1 MLPLSDYIYL
11 LLNHYKKVGYTR
23 WRHPL
28 IRDHYKGSLVQC
40 TLFLLAYFN
49 CCIAITYELK
59 EQMFQGVGLI
69 NTHIYLSCNDK
80 DIQSFITLVL
90 DYIIENVWNSLIVCY
105 VTYTVW
111 RYVFLHP
118 ALFSNCFGSLNQF
131 KPEFKIW
138 MSHCAPSSSVSK
150 VPSAAEQWL
159 ITLATGQTS
168 YARWHL
174 GNTHSRC
181 VTV

>member
-1 MLPLSDYIYL
+1 MYIIPPGLFQLLHRHHLWIKGTNVTGCEFYQYTYL
-11 LLNHYKKVGYTR
+11 
-23 WRHPL
+23 
-28 IRDHYKGSLVQC
+28 IIS
-40 TLFLLAYFN
+40 
-49 CCIAITYELK
+49 
-59 EQMFQGVGLI
+59 
-69 NTHIYLSCNDK
+69 DK
-80 DIQSFITLVL
+80 DIQSVITLVL

-118 ALFSNCFGSLNQF
+118 ALSSNCFFSLNQF

-150 VPSAAEQWL
+150 VPSATEQRF

-168 YARWHL
+168 YARWHF
-174 GNTHSRC
+174 GDTHSRC
-181 VTV
+181 ATV